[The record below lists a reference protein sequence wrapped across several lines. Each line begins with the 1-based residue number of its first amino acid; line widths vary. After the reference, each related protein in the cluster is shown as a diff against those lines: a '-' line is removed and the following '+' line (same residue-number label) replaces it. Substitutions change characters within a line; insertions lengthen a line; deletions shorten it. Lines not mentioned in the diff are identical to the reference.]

1 MTVAPKKSPAVLPVA
16 AAAPVSVASASASP
30 LPFEPAKMF
39 ETVAAPAR
47 EMQENLRK
55 AAEMRLE
62 ETRAAYAR
70 VKTVAEDATQSL
82 EKSYAAAYQGFTALN
97 AKAVDAMRANVEAG
111 AGLFKAL
118 TGAKSLTE
126 AMEVQSGHARKLFD
140 ALTFQAKD
148 MATMAQKIAAD
159 AVAPIKASVSKA
171 MTQAN

>member
-1 MTVAPKKSPAVLPVA
+1 MAVAPKKISAVLPVA
-16 AAAPVSVASASASP
+16 AAAPISMKSVSASP
-30 LPFEPAKMF
+30 LPLDPAKMF

-47 EMQENLRK
+47 EMQETIRK

-62 ETRAAYAR
+62 ESRVAYDR
-70 VKTVAEDATQSL
+70 VKTAAEDATQSL
-82 EKSYAAAYQGFTALN
+82 EQSYAAAYQGFAALN
-97 AKAVDAMRANVEAG
+97 AKAVASLRANVEAG

-126 AMEVQSGHARKLFD
+126 AMEVQSGHARQQFD

-148 MATMAQKIAAD
+148 MATLAQKIAAD

-171 MTQAN
+171 MTQAS